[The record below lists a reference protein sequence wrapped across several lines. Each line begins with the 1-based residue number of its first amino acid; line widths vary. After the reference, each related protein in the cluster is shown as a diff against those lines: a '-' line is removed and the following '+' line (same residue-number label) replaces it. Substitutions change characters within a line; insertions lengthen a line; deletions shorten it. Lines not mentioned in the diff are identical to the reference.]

1 LPRYDEVVDFSPPGW
16 LDIYDDAV
24 SRASFDLLEPLEDVR
39 ILDLACRHGR
49 MSREIARRC
58 AGVVGRDLSEKRIDK
73 ARAIDAIEPLDI
85 SYLNGDAAGPSIL
98 PGQAFDGVVSSF
110 GLSDIDDLDGALA
123 TVGRVLAPT
132 GRFVFSCLHPCFG
145 RGKDVTGYRP
155 CTGSYHDDGW
165 WVADGAFSSLR
176 RQAGA
181 NRRTL
186 PTSINMLRY
195 DGLGIDQIAEPRP
208 VGEWCVQPSDA
219 AGLPVYL
226 VAWTVHL

>member
-110 GLSDIDDLDGALA
+110 GLSDIDDSMARLRLSGECSRQRAGSFSPVYIPVLA
-123 TVGRVLAPT
+123 GVRMSPDTGRAPAAITMMAGGWPTVRSRVSVGRRAPT
-132 GRFVFSCLHPCFG
+132 AARCRRPSTCSATTVSGSIRSPNHGR
-145 RGKDVTGYRP
+145 
-155 CTGSYHDDGW
+155 
-165 WVADGAFSSLR
+165 
-176 RQAGA
+176 
-181 NRRTL
+181 
-186 PTSINMLRY
+186 
-195 DGLGIDQIAEPRP
+195 
-208 VGEWCVQPSDA
+208 
-219 AGLPVYL
+219 
-226 VAWTVHL
+226 

>member
-24 SRASFDLLEPLEDVR
+24 SRALFDLLEPLEDVR

-145 RGKDVTGYRP
+145 RVRMSPDTGRAPAAITMMAGGWPTVRSRVSVGRRAPTAARCRRP
-155 CTGSYHDDGW
+155 STCSATTVSGSIRSPNHG
-165 WVADGAFSSLR
+165 R
-176 RQAGA
+176 
-181 NRRTL
+181 
-186 PTSINMLRY
+186 
-195 DGLGIDQIAEPRP
+195 
-208 VGEWCVQPSDA
+208 
-219 AGLPVYL
+219 
-226 VAWTVHL
+226 